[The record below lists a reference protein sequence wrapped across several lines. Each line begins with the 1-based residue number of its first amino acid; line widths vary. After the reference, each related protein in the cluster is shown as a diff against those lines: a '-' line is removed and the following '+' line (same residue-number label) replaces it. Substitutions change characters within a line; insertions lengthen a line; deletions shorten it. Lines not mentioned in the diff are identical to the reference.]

1 MLTTLSLASASQ
13 LPSVSQAKALTQ
25 WSDISVQVQKTKG
38 ESGPFQNNLPSDME
52 KFFCDLEEVL
62 EKYNTDV
69 TALDDYEVTA
79 FH

>member
-1 MLTTLSLASASQ
+1 
-13 LPSVSQAKALTQ
+13 
-25 WSDISVQVQKTKG
+25 
-38 ESGPFQNNLPSDME
+38 ME